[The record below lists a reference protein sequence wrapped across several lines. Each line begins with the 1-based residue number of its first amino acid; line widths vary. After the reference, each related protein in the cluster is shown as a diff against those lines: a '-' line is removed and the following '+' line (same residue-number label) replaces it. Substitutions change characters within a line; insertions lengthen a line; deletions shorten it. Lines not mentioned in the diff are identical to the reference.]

1 MKFTIL
7 TLFPNVFVEYF
18 NSSILKKAINKK
30 IVEIEI
36 IDFRNF
42 SNDKH
47 KKVDDS
53 PFGGGPGMVIR
64 LQPIV
69 DAIRKYKSKDSLVVL
84 LDPSG
89 KQFNNEIIS
98 NLKLFSH
105 IILVCG
111 HYEGFDERILNYI
124 DCSISIGDYVL
135 SGGELA
141 SMVIIDAITRKI
153 NGTINEESLYAESF
167 EDNLLDYPAY
177 TRPENFEGF
186 VVPKI
191 LLGGNHSEINKYRHE
206 ERILKTQKYRDDLF
220 MKYKDGGKK

>member
-18 NSSILKKAINKK
+18 NSSILKNAIDKK
-30 IVEIEI
+30 IVKIEI
-36 IDFRNF
+36 IDFRDF
-42 SNDKH
+42 SSDKH

-53 PFGGGPGMVIR
+53 PFGGGPGMVIK

-69 DAIRKYKSKDSLVVL
+69 DAIKKYKTKDSLIVL

-89 KQFNNEIIS
+89 KQFNNEIIY
-98 NLKLFSH
+98 NLKSFSH

-141 SMVIIDAITRKI
+141 SMVIIDAVTRKI
-153 NGTINEESLYAESF
+153 NGTINKESLLSESF
-167 EDNLLDYPAY
+167 EDNLLDYPVY
-177 TRPENFEGF
+177 TRPENFDGF
-186 VVPKI
+186 IVPKI
-191 LLGGNHSEINKYRHE
+191 LLGGNHSQINEYRHE
-206 ERILKTQKYRDDLF
+206 QRILKTKQYRDDLF
-220 MKYKDGGKK
+220 KKYKDGGKK